1 MWAWLSSRIL
11 RNRTGILIGLALLT
25 AFFAYEAT
33 TVEFS
38 YKFGGLLPKNDSA
51 YVHYEELLEKFSEDG
66 NVIVLGV
73 KDPSL
78 YKVDNFRAWY
88 ELGKDLTKQ
97 DGVDSVF
104 SEANIFELIRNDSL
118 KRFNLKPIFSRPP
131 TDQAELD
138 SVLRKVRSLPF
149 YENSLYNPES
159 GASLMMVFV
168 NSERFNSNDR
178 GNMVDLIEARVKQFE
193 VGEFKVYR
201 SGLPYIRTVVTART
215 KSEMAMFV
223 ALMVVVVS
231 FLILL
236 FFKNWRVMLICLLVV
251 SVGVVW
257 AMGTIGLF
265 GYKLTS
271 VMAIIPPLVI
281 VIGIPNCIFLINK
294 YHYEYAKHHNKIKA
308 LSRVVYRVGK
318 ASFTTNATTAV
329 GFATF
334 ALTYSDVL
342 KQFGIIASLNIMA
355 VFVLSILIV
364 PIIFSFQDEPK
375 DKHLAHLDR
384 KWVDKVTNSLIDI
397 VQYKRPWVYSIT
409 LLVLVVGLIGVQRL
423 KNESR
428 VVDDLPHD
436 DPVMQDLRFFE
447 QEFKG
452 IMPLEVV
459 VDTRKNGGALR
470 DATLKRISQLQD
482 TMATYPEFSRSLSI
496 ADAVKFI
503 RQSFYSGDPA
513 RYGLIKSNEKAF
525 ILPYLEGAQDKGG
538 MARAFLDDERRTTR
552 ISLQVA
558 DVGTARM
565 DGIVAKLRA
574 QVDSIFDPAK
584 YRVLLTGASVI
595 FLEGSKYM
603 VKNLIISLIWAVILI
618 SALMALLFNSARMV
632 VVSLVPNL
640 IPMITTAGLMGYL
653 DVPIKPS
660 TILVFSIAFGIA
672 VDDAIHYLSKYRQE
686 LNLNGGKVRISV
698 IEALREAGVSM
709 LYTSIVLFCG
719 FGLFVFS
726 DFGGTQALGVL
737 VSFTLLVA
745 MFTNLLIL
753 PSLLLSFE
761 KVMTTKAFREPLLII
776 LDEES
781 DIDLDELQIEGGTHL
796 DGADEP
802 GKKEE

>member
-1 MWAWLSSRIL
+1 MWTWLSSKIL
-11 RNRTGILIGLALLT
+11 RNRTGILLVLAILT

-38 YKFGGLLPKNDSA
+38 YKFGGLLPKEDSA

-73 KDPSL
+73 RDPEL
-78 YKVDNFRAWY
+78 YQVENFRAWY
-88 ELGKDLTKQ
+88 DLGRDLTKQ

-104 SEANIFELIRNDSL
+104 SEANIFELVRNDSL

-168 NSERFNSNDR
+168 NAPRFNSNDR

-193 VGEFKVYR
+193 DGRFNVYR
-201 SGLPYIRTVVTART
+201 SGLPFIRTVVTART
-215 KSEMAMFV
+215 KSEMGMFV
-223 ALMVVVVS
+223 ALMVLVVS
-231 FLILL
+231 TLILL
-236 FFKNWRVMLICLLVV
+236 FFKSWRVMLICLLVV
-251 SVGVVW
+251 SVGVIW
-257 AMGTIGLF
+257 AVGTIGLF

-294 YHYEYAKHHNKIKA
+294 YHYEYANHHNKVKA

-364 PIIFSFQDEPK
+364 PILFSFQDEPK

-384 KWVDKVTNSLIDI
+384 MWVDKLTNSVIDI
-397 VQYKRPWVYSIT
+397 VQYKRPWVYSVT
-409 LLVLVVGLIGVQRL
+409 LLIVVVGLIGVQRL

-428 VVDDLPHD
+428 VVDDLPAD

-452 IMPLEVV
+452 IMPLEIM

-496 ADAVKFI
+496 ADAVKFV
-503 RQSFYSGDPA
+503 RQSFYGGEPS
-513 RYGLIKSNEKAF
+513 RYGLIKSNEKTF

-538 MARAFLDDERRTTR
+538 MARAFLDEERRTTR
-552 ISLQVA
+552 ISLQMA

-574 QVDSIFDPAK
+574 QVDSIFDPGK
-584 YRVLLTGASVI
+584 YRIVLTGASVI

-603 VKNLIISLIWAVILI
+603 VKNLIISLILAVILI
-618 SALMALLFNSARMV
+618 SGLMALLFNSARMV
-632 VVSLVPNL
+632 LVSLVPNL
-640 IPMITTAGLMGYL
+640 IPMITTAGLMGYM

-686 LNLNGGKVRISV
+686 LNLNGGQIRGSV
-698 IEALREAGVSM
+698 IQAIREAGVSM

-719 FGLFVFS
+719 FSLFVFS
-726 DFGGTQALGVL
+726 DFGGTQALGLL

-745 MFTNLLIL
+745 MCTNLLIL

-761 KVMTTKAFREPLLII
+761 KVMTTKAFREPLLDI
-776 LDEES
+776 LDEDG
-781 DIDLDELQIEGGTHL
+781 DIDLDELRIEGVSEQDRGDRSGT
-796 DGADEP
+796 
-802 GKKEE
+802 KEE